1 MALLNILQSLSL
13 KVLSTKPTA
22 GFSSS
27 DPKVAQAIEYINEA
41 GQELAARS
49 SWQVLTAESLFNT
62 VAAEVQGTIQAL
74 AGPGFAFIVNNT
86 FWNRSQ
92 RRPVF
97 GPKTDA
103 EWQQL
108 KAQFMQGPWIQY
120 RIRANQLLFLPIP
133 GVGMQCAFEW
143 CSNLWAASGAG
154 APQSSFLTDTDVAF
168 LDERVITLDALW
180 RFKRANKLAY
190 DEDYDKAQ
198 AAIEDLITRDGG
210 KPTLNLGGQQT
221 DILPGIIVP
230 AGNYGIS

>member
-13 KVLSTKPTA
+13 KVLSSKPPA
-22 GFSSS
+22 GFSSG

-41 GQELAARS
+41 GQELAARAN
-49 SWQVLTAESLFNT
+49 WQVLTSECSFNT
-62 VAAEVQGTIQAL
+62 VASESQGTIQAL
-74 AGPGFAFIVNNT
+74 TGPGFAFIVNNT
-86 FWNRSQ
+86 FWNRAQ

-120 RIRANQLLFLPIP
+120 RIRANQMLFLPIP
-133 GVGMQCAFEW
+133 APGQQCVFEW
-143 CSNLWAASGAG
+143 CTNLWAANVSG
-154 APQSSFLTDTDVAF
+154 APQNAFLADSDISL
-168 LDERVITLDALW
+168 LDERVVALDALW
-180 RFKRANKLAY
+180 RYKRANKFAY

-198 AAIEDLITRDGG
+198 AAIEDLITRDGS
-210 KPTLNLGGQQT
+210 KPTLNLGGMQS

-230 AGNYGIS
+230 AGNWGL